1 MNTTSCIRI
10 SFTNPVNR
18 PYTDPFNPKTARNPL
33 HIRYANALCS
43 GIIARHAARML
54 SAMALDIETT
64 SKTANNVDLSAPVL
78 AELAVLRG
86 EGHFASNGALVVQTG
101 ARTGRSPKDR
111 FIVEEPST
119 RDSIDWGA
127 VNQPVDPG
135 VFDALWDRVQVYLDD
150 QETFVSHLHV
160 GADPEHY
167 LPIEV
172 TTQTAWHSLFGRAL
186 FISPEHHNPHNK
198 ETWQI
203 INAPG
208 FTCVPE
214 RDGTNSDG
222 TVMINF
228 ARRRVL
234 LAGMRYAGEMK
245 KSMFSVLNFLLPE
258 KDVLPMH
265 CSANMGPEGDVT
277 LFFGLSG
284 TGKTTLSA
292 DPSRFLIGDDEHGW
306 GKGTVFNFE
315 GGCYAKCVNLSR
327 KNEPVIYDAIS
338 FGAIVEN
345 VVIDETTRVPDYTDT
360 SLTEN
365 TRACYS
371 RNAIEAKVPEN
382 RGGEPNRIIFLTCDV
397 SGVLPPVS
405 ILSKEAA
412 AYHFLS
418 GYTAQ
423 VGSTEVGSTE
433 AYKAT
438 FSTCFGAP
446 FFPRPAS
453 VYADLLIRRIDDF
466 DSQVYLVN
474 TGWTGGGY
482 GIGERFSIPV
492 TRSIIDAVQSGA
504 LDGVTTEHLPGFNLH
519 HPKGRAGGGKPAA
532 EPAQRVGGQSRLR
545 CGRSE
550 PDRQV
555 HR

>member
-1 MNTTSCIRI
+1 MAVDIDSTAA
-10 SFTNPVNR
+10 TNAAGSAKKNVN
-18 PYTDPFNPKTARNPL
+18 
-33 HIRYANALCS
+33 I
-43 GIIARHAARML
+43 
-54 SAMALDIETT
+54 
-64 SKTANNVDLSAPVL
+64 DLSSAAL
-78 AELAVLRG
+78 AEISVRRG
-86 EGHFASNGALVVQTG
+86 EGRFASNGAIVVETG

-111 FIVEEPST
+111 FIVDEPST
-119 RDSIDWGA
+119 SDAIDWGA
-127 VNQPVDPG
+127 INQPISPE
-135 VFDALWDRVQVYLDD
+135 VFDALWDRVQVHLSDT
-150 QETFVSHLHV
+150 ESFVSHLHV

-172 TTQTAWHSLFGRAL
+172 TTEYAWHALFGRSL
-186 FISPEHHNPHNK
+186 FIAPEHYNPHNK
-198 ETWQI
+198 QVWQVA
-203 INAPG
+203 NAPG
-208 FTCVPE
+208 FVCDPE

-228 ARRRVL
+228 AQRKVL
-234 LAGMRYAGEMK
+234 IAGMRYAGEMK

-265 CSANMGPEGDVT
+265 CSANLGTDGDVT

-315 GGCYAKCVNLSR
+315 GGCYAKCIDLSR
-327 KNEPVIYDAIS
+327 ENEPVIFDAIK

-345 VVIDETTRVPDYTDT
+345 VVIDENNREPDYTDS

-365 TRACYS
+365 TRACYP
-371 RNAIEAKVPEN
+371 RANIELKVDDN
-382 RGGEPNRIIFLTCDV
+382 RAGEPNNIIFLTCDV

-418 GYTAQ
+418 GYTAA

-446 FFPRPAS
+446 FFPRPAG
-453 VYADLLIRRIDDF
+453 VYADLLMKRMDEFGSR
-466 DSQVYLVN
+466 VYLVN

-482 GIGERFSIPV
+482 GVGKRFAIPV
-492 TRSIIDAVQSGA
+492 TRAIIAAIQNGAMADAETVHLDA
-504 LDGVTTEHLPGFNLH
+504 LNLDVPRSVDGVDDALLQPRETWSDKAAYDEAANSLAAKFKENFTKFDVPQNIVD
-519 HPKGRAGGGKPAA
+519 AGPA
-532 EPAQRVGGQSRLR
+532 
-545 CGRSE
+545 
-550 PDRQV
+550 
-555 HR
+555 